1 MRSLCDALYRLN
13 IEFDM
18 VSSRERNF
26 SSYECLIVPALY
38 SAPED
43 LLYALE
49 SYVKDGGHLIT
60 TYRSAFSDEHLKIYS
75 DVQPHILK
83 DCLGIHYD
91 QYTYPGNTSVKLQAD
106 PSVTSDAKEW
116 MDLLFCDTA
125 KTIASYAHPVYGAY
139 AAVTQNTFGKGSSLY
154 FGTMLDDKMTEQI
167 LHDYLQEIHL
177 SDADFSKYALH
188 FPIITKQGENDEG
201 HHLFYYFNYSMEE
214 QKIPLPARSR
224 KGTSLRY
231 RNFHRQCS
239 HTRPMGC
246 CDHRNLLILSFA
258 PEFQKSTELLQQTP
272 EFQESVV
279 LPGYLPRQ

>member
-125 KTIASYAHPVYGAY
+125 KNHRFLCASGIWSLCRCNAKHLW
-139 AAVTQNTFGKGSSLY
+139 KGSSLY

-177 SDADFSKYALH
+177 SDTDFSKYALH

-214 QKIPLPARSR
+214 QKFPYPHEAGR
-224 KGTSLRY
+224 
-231 RNFHRQCS
+231 
-239 HTRPMGC
+239 
-246 CDHRNLLILSFA
+246 
-258 PEFQKSTELLQQTP
+258 ELLSDT
-272 EFQESVV
+272 EISTGSVLTLAPWDV
-279 LPGYLPRQ
+279 AIIETY